1 MTDEAPAAEQPEAA
15 SMRYSSPPGALLHD
29 ATPAAPERFLIV
41 PVLAAEPIAGAG
53 ADAPRFLLVRWADW
67 PQPAMLSLAPPAAH
81 DTLDAAVADLLLAR
95 LQLTSTG
102 PARVSEHRI
111 PVRMGA
117 ARFGFTGTGWLR
129 AVLAPVTGEPKP
141 DALLSGA
148 DVLTLDEAL
157 AALSTEVERMLLRD
171 AAELAA
177 KLGDRG

>member
-1 MTDEAPAAEQPEAA
+1 MPDEAPATEQPEAA
-15 SMRYSSPPGALLHD
+15 SMRYSPPPGALLRD
-29 ATPAAPERFLIV
+29 ATPAAPERLLIV
-41 PVLAAEPIAGAG
+41 PVRVAEPTAGAG
-53 ADAPRFLLVRWADW
+53 AGAPHYLLVRWADW

-95 LQLTSTG
+95 LQLTSTC

-129 AVLAPVTGEPKP
+129 AVLAPVTGEPEP
-141 DALLSGA
+141 DALLAGA
-148 DVLTLDEAL
+148 DVLTLEDAL

-171 AAELAA
+171 AAHLAA
-177 KLGDRG
+177 DLGDQG